1 MGPANRPEP
10 RLPDWLVLNRNF
22 VLLWLAYGIAAFGD
36 HLSEMAMLKER
47 GGMARPDV
55 TRIQA
60 LMTFGFFLPFVILGP
75 IAGWWCDRFG
85 RKSTMIAAD
94 LLRAALVFNMAWFV
108 TRLAGMLP
116 ASVADL
122 SIVLPLVVIGA
133 LAAFFSPAR
142 QALVPTLVRP
152 EQLVRANAM
161 ISALGTIGA
170 ILSAIVGGM
179 LVNAGYQHE
188 NFHINAGTFAL
199 SAICVAGISMR
210 LTRATAHAKLEG
222 VWEPLKGGFRYVLTH
237 RRTLQLVLL
246 ASIYWGAA
254 GIGISVVPAIAKLHF
269 GENYAA
275 AGTLRGVLAVGL
287 ATGAAVM
294 TIVGPTLPL
303 QLAFLMGFGSATLWL
318 LVLAASVMFGG
329 HYVITGLCLFGMGG
343 AGAAILVTVMATL
356 QRFVPDSRRGRI
368 FGVSDMSTMAAMVLT
383 TGAIGL
389 PNIPNLDTYVP
400 WLLAITAAALL
411 ATASVAWRDYRR
423 QSTLSSLAWW
433 VWQWIRFVAAFWY
446 RTSRDGICTVPTH
459 GPVIIAANHTS
470 SVDPLAILATS
481 PHRVPRFLVEEA
493 YYRHALV
500 GPVIRLNGAI
510 PVDRDRPE
518 RSSLTT
524 ALELLGRGECVG
536 VFPQG
541 TYGPPDG
548 PAPEAKAGVGLLA
561 LRSGATVVP
570 VNISGSSYDSDPMR
584 GLTRRHRVRVRYGPP
599 MRFERDA
606 SAADSRAVTEQIMS
620 AIERL
625 ATNEQGR

>member
-1 MGPANRPEP
+1 MGPDQRTEP

-60 LMTFGFFLPFVILGP
+60 LMTFGFFLPFVVLGP
-75 IAGWWCDRFG
+75 IAGWWCDRYG

-94 LLRAALVFNMAWFV
+94 LLRAALVFNMAWIV
-108 TRLAGMLP
+108 GTLAGVLP
-116 ASVADL
+116 APIADL
-122 SIVLPLVVIGA
+122 SIVLPLVVIGS

-142 QALVPTLVRP
+142 QAMLPTLVRP

-179 LVNAGYQHE
+179 LVDMKLQHE
-188 NFHINAGTFAL
+188 NFHINAGTFTL
-199 SAICVAGISMR
+199 SAICVFGISMKR
-210 LTRATAHAKLEG
+210 SRATAHARLQG
-222 VWEPLKGGFRYVLTH
+222 VWEPLRDGFRYVLTH

-254 GIGISVVPAIAKLHF
+254 GIGISVVPAVAKLYF
-269 GENYAA
+269 GENYAM

-303 QLAFLMGFGSATLWL
+303 QLAFLLGFGAATGWVLILALSVL
-318 LVLAASVMFGG
+318 LKWGV
-329 HYVITGLCLFGMGG
+329 VITGLCLFGMGG

-389 PNIPNLDTYVP
+389 PNIPNLDAYVP
-400 WLLAITAAALL
+400 WLLMITAAGLL
-411 ATASVAWRDYRR
+411 LTAMLAWRDYRR
-423 QSTLSSLAWW
+423 HSALSPLAWW
-433 VWQWIRFVAAFWY
+433 VWQWVRFLAAFWY
-446 RTSRDGICTVPTH
+446 RTSRAGVCTVPVR
-459 GPVIIAANHTS
+459 GAVIIAANHTS

-481 PHRVPRFLVEEA
+481 PRRLPRFLVEEH
-493 YYRHALV
+493 YYRHPLA
-500 GPVIRLNGAI
+500 GPIIRLGRAI
-510 PVDRDRPE
+510 PVDREKPGHAPIVA
-518 RSSLTT
+518 
-524 ALELLGRGECVG
+524 ALEALADGACLG

-541 TYGPPDG
+541 TYAAPGA

-561 LRSGATVVP
+561 LRSGAAVVP
-570 VNISGSSYDSDPMR
+570 VHISGAAYEDDPMR
-584 GLTRRHRVRVRYGPP
+584 ALARRHRVRVRYGPP
-599 MRFERDA
+599 MRFEPGASGGDA
-606 SAADSRAVTEQIMS
+606 TAVTAQIMD
-620 AIERL
+620 AIRRL
-625 ATNEQGR
+625 APDDHAA